1 MPAAPPVPGYD
12 TPAPGATAGTN
23 IPAPQATGQ
32 QAADGT
38 VTVGSYTLGLNSGV
52 KPTDRV
58 KVDRTEAIGSGGREL
73 DVGGN
78 GVAGRANPAA
88 QVQASDTVAS
98 QLQAFNGW
106 STPQHETFRQQA
118 YQMGLT
124 SSKTAGEAEV
134 LVAWQTVVEE
144 AAKDGLTP
152 GQVIKTAVSG
162 GWNSL
167 NPSIEPSDNGL
178 AGTGNANNSP
188 DASNSTTQTTY
199 TSYLDPA
206 TVQGALADAWQR
218 LLGMNPSSADYQA
231 FLNQV
236 YKYEDQENTGKF
248 DDKTTAKQ
256 NAGNGTGASSN
267 VNENVISQRQIGT
280 RGLEF
285 LAGQS
290 AMANPQEGAYQAA
303 TTYFNAFAKALSA
316 PAAGMQASGP
326 TAMAP

>member
-12 TPAPGATAGTN
+12 TPAPGATAGAN
-23 IPAPQATGQ
+23 IPAPQATGSP
-32 QAADGT
+32 QAANGT

-52 KPTDRV
+52 NPTDV
-58 KVDRTEAIGSGGREL
+58 VRTAGTHNIGTGGRMLGEGAE
-73 DVGGN
+73 VT
-78 GVAGRANPAA
+78 RAQPSQQESN
-88 QVQASDTVAS
+88 SDTVAHL
-98 QLQAFNGW
+98 LQSFNGW
-106 STPQHETFRQQA
+106 TTTQYEQFRQQA

-124 SSKTAGEAEV
+124 TSRTAGKAEV

-144 AAKDGLTP
+144 AAKDNLST
-152 GQVIKTAVSG
+152 QDVIKSASVA
-162 GWNSL
+162 GWNSI
-167 NPSIEPSDNGL
+167 NPAIAPGDNGL
-178 AGTGNANNSP
+178 GGTGNVNNSP
-188 DASNSTTQTTY
+188 EPSNSTTQTTY

-218 LLGMNPSSADYQA
+218 LLGMNPSSSDYQA

-236 YKYEDQENTGKF
+236 YQYEDQENTGKF
-248 DDKTTAKQ
+248 EDKTTDKT
-256 NAGNGTGASSN
+256 NAGNGAGASSN